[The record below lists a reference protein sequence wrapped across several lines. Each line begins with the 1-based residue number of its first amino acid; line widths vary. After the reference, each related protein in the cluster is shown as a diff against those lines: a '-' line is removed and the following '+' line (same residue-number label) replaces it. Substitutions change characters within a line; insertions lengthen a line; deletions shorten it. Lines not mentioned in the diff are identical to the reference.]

1 MVVSTEKLL
10 PFRSAPPAATPHPEL
25 DLVAR
30 DRGRSTIPS
39 LCAVVVLL
47 LVELAWFGLLL
58 FLARTLI
65 FT

>member
-1 MVVSTEKLL
+1 MVVMTEKLL
-10 PFRSAPPAATPHPEL
+10 PFRSAPPAAAPHAEL

-30 DRGRSTIPS
+30 NGWTILS
-39 LCAVVVLL
+39 LCAVVIFL

-58 FLARTLI
+58 FVARALI